1 MTNEF
6 YINQKDWDKMQKYAQ
21 AAHDTEKSEIG
32 GMLIAVEDKSGD
44 WELKDPVI
52 LKQDISPSNCVLDQ
66 TELANY
72 YSKIGAKM
80 GEQNFRFVWWHS
92 HHTMKAF
99 WSATDLAAIQES
111 SDSDFSFA
119 LVINL
124 REEYELRV
132 SVWKPFEIHE
142 DVELNIINEAK
153 KISKSILDE
162 VADKCSKITFSYPK
176 TGYAQLGKSNQMTL
190 MTSEYGQNGRPSY
203 NQELSGDT
211 ADYVYAYNQVDK
223 MNAKYSDGTLNYE
236 GWIGK
241 ANQVNNILK
250 EKWKSIYLI
259 ELMTEASLN
268 MECMVATPHEYIYVD
283 AGANYDAEY
292 EDWVDYKSYNASYGV
307 D

>member
-32 GMLIAVEDKSGD
+32 GMLIAVEDKDGD

-52 LKQDISPSNCVLDQ
+52 VKQDISPSNCVLDQ

-80 GEQNFRFVWWHS
+80 GDQNFRFVWWHS

-99 WSATDLAAIQES
+99 WSGTDLAAIEES
-111 SDSDFSFA
+111 NESDFSFA

-124 REEYELRV
+124 KEEYKFRV
-132 SVWKPFEIHE
+132 SVWKPFTIHE
-142 DVELNIINEAK
+142 DIEINIINEAK
-153 KISKSILDE
+153 KISKKILEE
-162 VADKCSKITFSYPK
+162 VADKCSKIAYSYAK
-176 TGYAQLGKSNQMTL
+176 TTYPPLGKSNQMTL
-190 MTSEYGQNGRPSY
+190 MDTTKVGGPSY

-211 ADYVYAYNQVDK
+211 PDYIFAYDQVDQMTK
-223 MNAKYSDGTLNYE
+223 EYADGRLTYD
-236 GWIGK
+236 GWIVK
-241 ANQVNNILK
+241 AKQVNHVLK
-250 EKWKSIYLI
+250 NNYKSIYLI
-259 ELMTEASLN
+259 ELMTEPSLN
-268 MECMVATPHEYIYVD
+268 MDCMVATPHEFIVVD
-283 AGANYDAEY
+283 AAANYDAEY
-292 EDWVDYKSYNASYGV
+292 EDWIDYQSYNASYGV